1 LAVSLLLL
9 CEMTEAAPAFAA
21 HRAATRGDASR
32 CPPGL
37 AGRTSGERKGE
48 RTMHSITSRRRGTR
62 FLLGVATFLAALS
75 LAGTASA
82 KTLTEG
88 GAGGVTPPNLARA
101 YIAPQPYQGVES
113 PDGYQPQLQR
123 TADGAVDDSRSF
135 EFADAALGFGIGV
148 VLTGALAFALA
159 MGRSRIRMA
168 HS

>member
-1 LAVSLLLL
+1 
-9 CEMTEAAPAFAA
+9 MQT
-21 HRAATRGDASR
+21 
-32 CPPGL
+32 
-37 AGRTSGERKGE
+37 
-48 RTMHSITSRRRGTR
+48 ITSRRRGTR

-82 KTLTEG
+82 KALAEG

-123 TADGAVDDSRSF
+123 TADGAVDTTVADRRSF
-135 EFADAALGFGIGV
+135 EFADAALGFGVGV

-159 MGRSRIRMA
+159 MGWSRIRMA